1 MNQSLRVS
9 ASPHVRDA
17 RSTTKVMLDVIIA
30 LVPAGVVGVVAF
42 GMQAL
47 VLILAAVAACL
58 LTELICQKAVKR
70 TVTISDLS
78 AVVTGILI
86 AYNMPHTAEWWQVVI
101 VSAFSIAVCKQLF
114 GGIGCNFVNPAL
126 IARVVAQISWPMSVS
141 TFYLDGVSGATP
153 LTVMKGGAMPEQSIL
168 DMFLG
173 TNMPGCI
180 GEISAL
186 ALLVGGVYLVV
197 RGVIKI
203 NTPVA
208 YVATVAVFVAIYGAC
223 TGKDVLNYTL
233 AQVLG
238 GGLML
243 GAIFMATDYVTAPM
257 TGKGQIIFG
266 VGCGPLTSVIRL
278 FGGYPEGVS
287 YSILLMNIV
296 TPLIDKWTA
305 PRIYGTVKE
314 VKQNG

>member
-1 MNQSLRVS
+1 
-9 ASPHVRDA
+9 
-17 RSTTKVMLDVIIA
+17 MLDVIIA
-30 LVPAGVVGVVAF
+30 LDPAGVVGVVAF

-141 TFYLDGVSGATP
+141 TFYIDGVSGATP

-223 TGKDVLNYTL
+223 TGRDVLNYTL

-266 VGCGPLTSVIRL
+266 VGCGLLTSVIRL

-287 YSILLMNIV
+287 YSILIMNIV
-296 TPLIDKWTA
+296 TPLIDKWTM
-305 PRIYGTVKE
+305 PRTFGAVKP
-314 VKQNG
+314 VKAKKNEAKQGGAKA